1 MRITSHGSCL
11 WHWGEATVWCLF
23 QQLWTGWGP
32 SLSSAV
38 WFCGLWKPFVA
49 KVTFDIYN
57 DGPFGQFLNH
67 YCEDSVPED
76 AFCDRFIMWIICSD
90 YESEYHMSK
99 QLMILVDFLLY
110 SIWLSSS
117 LLLWEGKVYHLTLM
131 NFQLISKALKKREK
145 KEVLFVFPVGW
156 LAEFCE
162 REHRQK

>member
-1 MRITSHGSCL
+1 M
-11 WHWGEATVWCLF
+11 
-23 QQLWTGWGP
+23 
-32 SLSSAV
+32 
-38 WFCGLWKPFVA
+38 A

-117 LLLWEGKVYHLTLM
+117 LLL
-131 NFQLISKALKKREK
+131 
-145 KEVLFVFPVGW
+145 
-156 LAEFCE
+156 
-162 REHRQK
+162 